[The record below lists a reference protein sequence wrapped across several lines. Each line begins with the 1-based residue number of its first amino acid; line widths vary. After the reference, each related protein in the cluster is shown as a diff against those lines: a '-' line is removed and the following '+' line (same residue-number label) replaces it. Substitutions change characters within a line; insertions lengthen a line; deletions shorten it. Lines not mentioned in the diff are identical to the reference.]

1 MDELLIIAKS
11 LFKSYGDVIA
21 VSGISFSLK
30 KGEVLG
36 VVGPNGAGKT
46 TTIGMITGRCLI
58 DKGELYVVGKDVK
71 THDRD
76 IRKVMGVV
84 SQDDNADPDLNVYE
98 TLFIYASY
106 FGKPSKERINELL
119 KFFEL
124 EHYKTFNVMS
134 LSGGMRR
141 RLSIARALIN
151 DPLLLILD
159 EPTTGLDPQA
169 RYHTWDRLLR
179 IKEQGVTILLTT
191 HYMEEVT
198 KLCDRVMII
207 DKGKILAIDKPQDII
222 ISLYP
227 SDVIEIK
234 IQDKD
239 SFNGII
245 KNLDNFGLKH
255 EFTGKFGLIIPF
267 KNEDAIAIEKY
278 LLESY
283 PRAYP
288 LRRPPNLEDAF
299 LSMTGKELMENNS

>member
-98 TLFIYASY
+98 TLLIYASY

-119 KFFEL
+119 NFFEL

-222 ISLYP
+222 ISRYP

-267 KNEDAIAIEKY
+267 KNEDALAIEKY

-299 LSMTGKELMENNS
+299 LSMTGKELMENNL